1 MDQEDVAVE
10 ADGISISAETVTA
23 KDQAINEVP
32 ARASVSAPPPHELDD
47 VELYTYK
54 KPTKKNVSNTQFEEK
69 LLDVLKPAD
78 YDECNY
84 FCFTLGKEMHV
95 FTPQQRSIA
104 KMCISQIMH
113 EVRWGSI
120 SNQPTPT
127 ATVPM
132 MPSQVINQAQAPPAY
147 AFEDVPGPQGP
158 TAERVADMHVM
169 QNIPNMCGFQ

>member
-10 ADGISISAETVTA
+10 ADGISISAETVIA

-84 FCFTLGKEMHV
+84 FCFALGKEMHA
-95 FTPQQRSIA
+95 FTPQQRSIT
-104 KMCISQIMH
+104 KMHISQIMH
-113 EVRWGSI
+113 EVRWGFHQQPTHPNCHCTYDAI
-120 SNQPTPT
+120 TGNQP
-127 ATVPM
+127 
-132 MPSQVINQAQAPPAY
+132 SSGPP
-147 AFEDVPGPQGP
+147 
-158 TAERVADMHVM
+158 
-169 QNIPNMCGFQ
+169 CLCL